1 MIKPSPN
8 PPPAES
14 TSPYESLDSK
24 KLHDAAERALD
35 HYLKPSAAAVRIHK
49 PSSMFQVAPDMDN
62 ESLLVHACES
72 LASASIMTSDIAAYV
87 DSPQRQTILAIQQI
101 IMLAELAVNRVL
113 DNHEISQSPTHN

>member
-1 MIKPSPN
+1 MIKPTPN
-8 PPPAES
+8 PPE
-14 TSPYESLDSK
+14 TSPYESLDSR

-35 HYLKPSAAAVRIHK
+35 HYLKPSAAAVRFHK

-113 DNHEISQSPTHN
+113 DNVEITQSAAHS